1 MSERMR
7 VICTKA
13 EMSAPDGY
21 SLFHFEYPQGE
32 YNDTVVWNMRLRAKS
47 DAYVTGKTYE
57 LAVSA
62 VM

>member
-1 MSERMR
+1 MK

-21 SLFHFEYPQGE
+21 STFHFEYHEAE
-32 YNDTVVWNMRLRAKS
+32 YNDTLVWNMRIRAKS

-57 LAVSA
+57 LAVAA